1 MEKICICAC
10 FNEWG
15 CGLPRI
21 RLCRWDECDF
31 SPLLESFAVEL
42 FVVATRMS
50 DAHYYYYAQRLIHGH
65 IRSYT
70 HTFLIVFV
78 FQPPTH
84 CVCVCAS
91 EIPRSLPTI
100 KIKRHRRTTI
110 YEVTITTTYIVR
122 YYSNTTHIWIWIY
135 GTTFVLAVWLVLYVV
150 CFNALLRICSG
161 YIVVDVIIVMHYNI
175 NTITQHIQTRY
186 YCFLNVCT
194 NRSFATCNKLFS
206 THTPPFTSHLCMSPC
221 TQTFCALNE
230 INKKKTIVF
239 SIWGC
244 CWLLLIFFV
253 LIINSMAW

>member
-1 MEKICICAC
+1 MHSAW
-10 FNEWG
+10 FT
-15 CGLPRI
+15 
-21 RLCRWDECDF
+21 
-31 SPLLESFAVEL
+31 
-42 FVVATRMS
+42 ATF
-50 DAHYYYYAQRLIHGH
+50 GH
-65 IRSYT
+65 T
-70 HTFLIVFV
+70 HTHFWSCSCSNPQPIVY
-78 FQPPTH
+78 
-84 CVCVCAS
+84 VCVLRKFQEVCQQLKLKGT
-91 EIPRSLPTI
+91 EG
-100 KIKRHRRTTI
+100 RR
-110 YEVTITTTYIVR
+110 YMKCTITTTYIVR